1 MENDS
6 KYLIGAY
13 QKKSFDLFNQSIAA
27 EAKAQSL
34 SDLVDAYKTKIEE
47 VVNIN
52 KQLSG
57 EIENLRTHV
66 REREEQLKNISE
78 KKEIQV
84 PKRTRKKIEEP
95 KTNGEVRDG
104 GSF

>member
-1 MENDS
+1 MENNS

-13 QKKSFDLFNQSIAA
+13 QKKSFDLFNQYIAA

-47 VVNIN
+47 VVSIN
-52 KQLSG
+52 KKLSE

-95 KTNGEVRDG
+95 ETNSEVGDG